1 MDTAKYYLL
10 GDSDNDFSRTRLEQ
24 TLKALEEA
32 GDELK
37 KEVETSLDAQP
48 INKPA
53 LHSGGPE
60 SDYFRHPPHYAALL
74 DRCLQYVESA

>member
-48 INKPA
+48 IN
-53 LHSGGPE
+53 
-60 SDYFRHPPHYAALL
+60 
-74 DRCLQYVESA
+74 